1 MIFRKAG
8 PALLWSLIV
17 TVLTLLPGRDLPDVH
32 IVNFDKM
39 AHFAVF
45 GLLEWLYLNWIC
57 LGRSISK
64 PGLVTLGCIAYGGL
78 IEILQGAF
86 YIDRYADFW
95 DFTFNSMGCIAG
107 WIFFSVYVKKSTN
120 L

>member
-8 PALLWSLIV
+8 PALLWTLIV
-17 TVLTLLPGRDLPDVH
+17 TTLTLLPGRDLPEVR

-64 PGLVTLGCIAYGGL
+64 PGLVTFACIAYGGL
-78 IEILQGAF
+78 IEILQGAI
-86 YIDRYADFW
+86 YIDRYADVW
-95 DFTFNSMGCIAG
+95 DFVFNGLGCAAAWGLFKIIYTG
-107 WIFFSVYVKKSTN
+107 KQ
-120 L
+120 

>member
-8 PALLWSLIV
+8 PALLWTLIV
-17 TVLTLLPGRDLPDVH
+17 SILTLLPGRDLPDVH

-39 AHFAVF
+39 AHFGVF
-45 GLLEWLYLNWIC
+45 ALLEWLYLNWLC

-64 PGLVTLGCIAYGGL
+64 PGLITLACVAYGGL

-86 YIDRYADFW
+86 YVDRYADIW
-95 DFTFNSMGCIAG
+95 DFLFNSLGCLGG
-107 WIFFSVYVKKSTN
+107 WAVFIMHRRK
-120 L
+120 

>member
-8 PALLWSLIV
+8 PALLWTLIV
-17 TVLTLLPGRDLPDVH
+17 SILTLLPGRDLPDVH

-45 GLLEWLYLNWIC
+45 GLLEWLYLKWIC

-64 PGLVTLGCIAYGGL
+64 PGLITLACVAYGGL

-95 DFTFNSMGCIAG
+95 DFLFNSLGCLGG
-107 WIFFSVYVKKSTN
+107 WIVFSFSNKK
-120 L
+120 